1 MKVKGV
7 KKTLDNNNQTRLRNE
22 KKNGLNQIKN
32 KLKKLKQRTFI
43 GF

>member
-22 KKNGLNQIKN
+22 KKWPEPN
-32 KLKKLKQRTFI
+32 KK
-43 GF
+43 